1 MRNVT
6 VVLPVL
12 NEEQNLPAALESVTG
27 VRRVVVVDSGST
39 DATATIATQAGA
51 DVVQFAYKPGGP
63 KKKAWLLRELQI
75 TTDWVLLLDADER
88 VPPSL
93 WAEID
98 AVLSDPNPAAGYYV
112 DRQLH
117 FMGRVMRCFQPNWN
131 MRLFRAGTA
140 RMEDLGL
147 ESLPG
152 TGDNEI
158 HEHVVVDGRTG
169 FLTTPLT
176 HDDFRGL
183 TAWLERHNKYA
194 TWEAHL
200 YRKLR
205 REPVRITR
213 LLRANAFERK
223 RILRRLW
230 VRLPGRP
237 ALRFLTWYVV
247 RRGFLDGPQ
256 GLHFCLLMAHY
267 ELTISLKMRE
277 LAAEE

>member
-1 MRNVT
+1 MRDLT

-12 NEEQNLPAALESVTG
+12 NEEQNLPAVLESVKG

-39 DATATIATQAGA
+39 DATVDIATHAGA
-51 DVVQFAYKPGGP
+51 EVVQFDYEPGGP
-63 KKKAWLLRELQI
+63 KKKAWLLSELEI
-75 TTDWVLLLDADER
+75 TTRWVLLLDADER
-88 VPPSL
+88 IPASL

-98 AVLSDPNPAAGYYV
+98 AVLTDPETASGYYV
-112 DRQLH
+112 DRELH
-117 FMGRVMRCFQPNWN
+117 FMGRVMRSFQPNWN
-131 MRLFRAGTA
+131 MRLFRTGTA

-169 FLTTPLT
+169 FLSTPLI

-183 TAWLERHNKYA
+183 TAWLDRHNKYA

-200 YRKLR
+200 YATFRS
-205 REPVRITR
+205 EPVRISG
-213 LLRANAFERK
+213 LLRANAIERK
-223 RILRRLW
+223 RILRRVW

-237 ALRFLTWYVV
+237 VLRFLTWYFA
-247 RRGFLDGPQ
+247 RRGFLDGRQ

-277 LAAEE
+277 LAAAE